1 MDTSICVETSIRDA
15 FNLGYDIILISD
27 ATASGIKSHYETTLA
42 RVRDYY
48 GLQMNYDRFMVM
60 MTNLNEMKKVKL
72 NLMDHK
78 QQLDKFI
85 EEFGLL
91 DFRDF
96 RQAPMQTAQ

>member
-1 MDTSICVETSIRDA
+1 V
-15 FNLGYDIILISD
+15 G
-27 ATASGIKSHYETTLA
+27 
-42 RVRDYY
+42 DYY

-85 EEFGLL
+85 EEFALL

>member
-1 MDTSICVETSIRDA
+1 V
-15 FNLGYDIILISD
+15 G
-27 ATASGIKSHYETTLA
+27 
-42 RVRDYY
+42 DYY

-60 MTNLNEMKKVKL
+60 MTNLNEMKKAKL

-96 RQAPMQTAQ
+96 MQAPMQTAQ

>member
-1 MDTSICVETSIRDA
+1 
-15 FNLGYDIILISD
+15 
-27 ATASGIKSHYETTLA
+27 
-42 RVRDYY
+42 
-48 GLQMNYDRFMVM
+48 MNYDRFMVM

-85 EEFGLL
+85 EEFSLL

-96 RQAPMQTAQ
+96 RQAPMQTAK

>member
-1 MDTSICVETSIRDA
+1 
-15 FNLGYDIILISD
+15 
-27 ATASGIKSHYETTLA
+27 
-42 RVRDYY
+42 
-48 GLQMNYDRFMVM
+48 MVM